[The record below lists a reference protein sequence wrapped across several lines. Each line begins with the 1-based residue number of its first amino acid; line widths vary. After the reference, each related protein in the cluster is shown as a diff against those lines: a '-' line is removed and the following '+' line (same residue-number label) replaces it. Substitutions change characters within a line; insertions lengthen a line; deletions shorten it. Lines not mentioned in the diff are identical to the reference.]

1 MFRHVIF
8 HIHVLVDLWE
18 VDVCQISYRC
28 VSRLVEVDVS
38 QRSCLGHV
46 IFHVHVLVDLWEVD
60 VSQRSCLGH
69 VIFHIHVVGS

>member
-1 MFRHVIF
+1 M
-8 HIHVLVDLWE
+8 
-18 VDVCQISYRC
+18 
-28 VSRLVEVDVS
+28 EVDVS